1 MLKQTFITLC
11 LLLTTMCGWA
21 QKVWNNP
28 FSFCDSERCNLKPS
42 EVEFK
47 QDETIIHIRLK
58 GVPGSMICFPKHTVL
73 KDQNGKTYAIKSA
86 MPTRSGEDSCHVDQ
100 WVKVPKSSI
109 GNYSLHFEPLPS
121 TTTRFHFIESFDAN
135 GFLVWNIHDSKAKE
149 TTELFNSNWR
159 DEQSGEWVLS
169 LFNDNAVYNNKVC
182 SYDEKS
188 DKKVVIN
195 DGQEK
200 TTIVIGKEKDC
211 KRQFTINGKKCPLAR
226 FTSMLPTY
234 PTEDNT
240 AFSPDINKGEAVIK
254 GWIKD
259 FPKEISDKGV
269 NISVKAKDFLT
280 DGDIT
285 VSETT
290 FDVNGQFTTRV
301 RLNGT
306 QGVIFN
312 EVANEKN
319 VFATEMVLQPGK
331 QYFMMHDWQNNTCL
345 LMGDDARLQN
355 ELLAF
360 PCNYEWQS
368 TGDMNAKVKHYDTVV
383 GKLNDIIAKNPT
395 LSKRYR
401 DYVNEKNRF
410 RAALNIANS
419 RDEVEAAKVADKL
432 ARIDP
437 TMPFSLT
444 STLPEYLNQYV
455 RMCYSRAYEKYR
467 QTPALFLSF
476 EKEGKLKLSD
486 NEHELMKKWHKRN
499 ELRDKVKDCESM
511 DEAMAL
517 SAEIE
522 KTCSSK
528 ELEAFTGREDVR
540 RLYEEWRP
548 KPYQVE
554 CAVIDSLYSDQHIRD
569 LCRTSMLYQE
579 LSRTKGL
586 QEGAA
591 SVINA
596 IRDNELR
603 QKVTDLQNH
612 YIELA
617 KQSEEAVKKVIAP
630 SSNVEGLTDGKAI
643 IEKMIEPYK
652 GKIIYM
658 DLWGTW
664 CQPCIQA
671 IKASPMMKEAVKD
684 YDVVYLYF
692 ALHSEEAAWKACIA
706 ELSLTKPNYVHYN
719 LPQKQQD
726 AVTEYLGVDGVPF
739 YVLFDKNG
747 NMEKLDRGHVGNV
760 DGFRKKI
767 EELSKK

>member
-1 MLKQTFITLC
+1 MKKTIISSVLMLIAT
-11 LLLTTMCGWA
+11 CGWA
-21 QKVWNNP
+21 QKVWKNP
-28 FSFCDSERCNLKPS
+28 TSFCDGELTRLNPI

-47 QDETIIHIRLK
+47 QDETIIHMRVK
-58 GVPGSMICFPKHTVL
+58 GVPGDMICFPKHTVL
-73 KDQNGKTYAIKSA
+73 KDQDGKTYAIKSA
-86 MPTRSGEDSCHVDQ
+86 EPTRNGEDSCFVDQ

-109 GNYSLHFEPLPS
+109 GNYSLHFEPLPE
-121 TTTRFHFIESFDAN
+121 TTTRFHFIESFNAN
-135 GFLVWNIHDSKAKE
+135 GLLVWNIRDSKAKE
-149 TTELFNSNWR
+149 MTNLFNSNWR

-169 LFNDNAVYNNKVC
+169 LFDDNAVYNNKVC
-182 SYDEKS
+182 TYDEKS

-195 DGQEK
+195 NGQEK
-200 TTIVIGKEKDC
+200 TTIVIGKEKDG
-211 KRQFTINGKKCPLAR
+211 KRQFTINGKKCTLAN
-226 FTSMLPTY
+226 FGSMLPPH

-240 AFSPDINKGEAVIK
+240 SFSPNDNKGEAVIM

-259 FPKEISDKGV
+259 FPREISDKGV
-269 NISVKAKDFLT
+269 NISVKAWDFLT
-280 DGDIT
+280 DSDIS

-290 FDVNGQFTTRV
+290 FDANGQFTTMV
-301 RLNGT
+301 KLNGT
-306 QGVIFN
+306 QGVTFN

-331 QYFMMHDWQNNTCL
+331 QYYMMHDWKNNACL

-360 PCNYEWQS
+360 PCNYERQA
-368 TGDMNAKVKHYDTVV
+368 TGDMNVKVKHYDTVT
-383 GKLNDIIAKNPT
+383 GMLNDIISKNPT

-419 RDEVEAAKVADKL
+419 RDEIEATKVADKL
-432 ARIDP
+432 ARINP
-437 TMPFSLT
+437 SMPFSLT
-444 STLPEYLNQYV
+444 STFPEYLNQNVSYY
-455 RMCYSRAYEKYR
+455 YSRANKKYS
-467 QTPALFLSF
+467 QSPALFLAF
-476 EKEGKLKLSD
+476 EKEGKIQLSD
-486 NEHELMKKWHKRN
+486 SDRELMKKWQQRN
-499 ELRDKVKDCESM
+499 ELMNKVKDIESM
-511 DEAMAL
+511 DEARAL
-517 SAEIE
+517 SAEVE
-522 KTCSSK
+522 RTCSSK
-528 ELEAFTGREDVR
+528 EIEAFKSREDVR

-548 KPYQVE
+548 KPYQVK
-554 CAVIDSLYSDQHIRD
+554 CAVIDSLYSDQHLRD

-579 LSRTKGL
+579 LSRTKSL

-596 IRDNELR
+596 IKDSELR
-603 QKVTDLQNH
+603 QKVIDLQNH

-617 KQSEEAVKKVIAP
+617 KQNEEAVKKVIAQ

-692 ALHSEEAAWKACIA
+692 ALNSEDTA
-706 ELSLTKPNYVHYN
+706 
-719 LPQKQQD
+719 
-726 AVTEYLGVDGVPF
+726 
-739 YVLFDKNG
+739 
-747 NMEKLDRGHVGNV
+747 
-760 DGFRKKI
+760 
-767 EELSKK
+767 